1 MPLEPTK
8 RPHTFLDGF
17 RCGQHQSIIVL
28 SLPTS
33 GAFCNLR
40 TFSTESL
47 EGCFDLAFSLLRT
60 QCISTAIAHWLISQY
75 HIINNDHLRI
85 SKVLYQQIVAI
96 SLSKCRLRENT

>member
-1 MPLEPTK
+1 MPPEPTK

-28 SLPTS
+28 STS
-33 GAFCNLR
+33 GAFCKLR

-60 QCISTAIAHWLISQY
+60 QCISTAIAHWLM
-75 HIINNDHLRI
+75 N
-85 SKVLYQQIVAI
+85 
-96 SLSKCRLRENT
+96 LSST